1 MERLNPPEH
10 LSLTGRNLA
19 MAWKKWRQR
28 FEIYRVASGLTS
40 QGDPVQTSVFL
51 HSIGPEALDV
61 YNTFVF
67 GPEESKD
74 KLEDVMKRFE
84 EYFIPKRNVTYERH
98 CFFMR
103 NQLQGEAIDQY
114 VTELRTLEKTC
125 EFGVISESL
134 VKDRLVCGVLES
146 RLRERLLREMDLTLE
161 KAVAICKASELS
173 QFQLKELESGSTST
187 AGDLDAVRKGSKRTG
202 DWQFIRDCPKCG
214 RNHPERRCPAFTRNC
229 LKCGLRGHFASKC
242 KANEAQVQEMMMQEE
257 QPAEMFISALGG
269 SKSDVWSMSLR
280 TNGIMVNFKLDT
292 GAQVNVLPRS
302 VYCRL
307 TSKLVL
313 EPAKIRLMPY
323 GLSRPLPVDG
333 QCLCQVEHGTTHHLQ
348 FYVVPATASPIL
360 GLNACQKLGLVK
372 RIAEVDRNDNQIV
385 KDVVLKDYSTVFGTP
400 GLLRDHVYQIRLKE
414 GAVPYSV
421 FAPRR
426 VKLPLLPKLRNELER
441 MQKMGIIQEVVEPTD
456 WIAPMVPVLK
466 KNGQIR
472 VCIDFSELNKS
483 IRRERFQIPVA
494 EEIFVKMH
502 GSKCFTTLDA
512 ESGFW
517 QIPLNESSSL
527 LTTFI
532 TPFGRFRCLRLPF
545 GITSG
550 PEIFQRVMRQ
560 ILAGIDGCDC
570 FIDDIVVWGVNEE
583 EHDQRL
589 RRVLEKCKAS
599 GLKLNTSKCQLRK
612 QEVKFFGHV
621 LSNEGLKADP
631 DKISAVTSLES
642 PTNKDQLRTILG
654 MSSYLAKFLPEFSP
668 KAGPLRNLLR
678 EDTDWIWTAEHQNC
692 LSDLKQMIVQAPVL
706 AFYSAEAKTA
716 VSVDA
721 SSYGLGAALL
731 QIQSDRRKAPVM
743 YASRTLTD
751 QEKRFSQIEKEAL
764 ALVWGCDRFESF
776 LLGRE
781 EPFTIE
787 TDHKPLVTI
796 LNKQDLDQ
804 SPPRIQRFKM
814 RMMKFNFQVVYV
826 PG

>member
-1 MERLNPPEH
+1 
-10 LSLTGRNLA
+10 
-19 MAWKKWRQR
+19 
-28 FEIYRVASGLTS
+28 
-40 QGDPVQTSVFL
+40 
-51 HSIGPEALDV
+51 
-61 YNTFVF
+61 
-67 GPEESKD
+67 
-74 KLEDVMKRFE
+74 
-84 EYFIPKRNVTYERH
+84 
-98 CFFMR
+98 
-103 NQLQGEAIDQY
+103 
-114 VTELRTLEKTC
+114 
-125 EFGVISESL
+125 
-134 VKDRLVCGVLES
+134 
-146 RLRERLLREMDLTLE
+146 
-161 KAVAICKASELS
+161 
-173 QFQLKELESGSTST
+173 
-187 AGDLDAVRKGSKRTG
+187 
-202 DWQFIRDCPKCG
+202 
-214 RNHPERRCPAFTRNC
+214 
-229 LKCGLRGHFASKC
+229 
-242 KANEAQVQEMMMQEE
+242 MMQEE

-280 TNGIMVNFKLDT
+280 TKGIMVNFKLDT

-307 TSKLVL
+307 TSKPVL

-333 QCLCQVEHGTTHHLQ
+333 QCLCQVEHETTHHLQ

-360 GLNACQKLGLVK
+360 GLNACQNLGLVK

-494 EEIFVKMH
+494 EEIFAKMH

-599 GLKLNTSKCQLRK
+599 GLKLNMSKCQLRK
-612 QEVKFFGHV
+612 QEVKFFWSCFV
-621 LSNEGLKADP
+621 
-631 DKISAVTSLES
+631 
-642 PTNKDQLRTILG
+642 
-654 MSSYLAKFLPEFSP
+654 
-668 KAGPLRNLLR
+668 
-678 EDTDWIWTAEHQNC
+678 
-692 LSDLKQMIVQAPVL
+692 
-706 AFYSAEAKTA
+706 
-716 VSVDA
+716 
-721 SSYGLGAALL
+721 
-731 QIQSDRRKAPVM
+731 
-743 YASRTLTD
+743 
-751 QEKRFSQIEKEAL
+751 
-764 ALVWGCDRFESF
+764 
-776 LLGRE
+776 
-781 EPFTIE
+781 
-787 TDHKPLVTI
+787 
-796 LNKQDLDQ
+796 
-804 SPPRIQRFKM
+804 
-814 RMMKFNFQVVYV
+814 
-826 PG
+826 